1 MTTSIGAAGA
11 LVLLLAA
18 GAEPAT
24 AFQTEVKHYYDL
36 LQNICQ
42 TGVTEQIK
50 TAYEDARVAVEK
62 AQYGGGRDN
71 NFWGLKTPGTAWLEC
86 VQSPGNLR

>member
-1 MTTSIGAAGA
+1 MKTSLGVTCA

-18 GAEPAT
+18 GADRAT
-24 AFQTEVKHYYDL
+24 ALETEVRHYYEL
-36 LQNICQ
+36 LQGVCQ

-71 NFWGLKTPGTAWLEC
+71 NFWGLKTPGKAWLEC
-86 VQSPGNLR
+86 TQSPGNIR

>member
-1 MTTSIGAAGA
+1 MTTSLGAACA
-11 LVLLLAA
+11 LIVLLAA
-18 GAEPAT
+18 GADAAP
-24 AFQTEVKHYYDL
+24 AFQTEVKRYYEL
-36 LQNICQ
+36 LQNVCQ

-71 NFWGLKTPGTAWLEC
+71 NFWGLKTPGKAWLEC
-86 VQSPGNLR
+86 VQSPGNIR